1 MATPVLQRIRQ
12 AMMALRT
19 TKRFDR
25 LAKTVLFG
33 SIFCTSFQGFLGK
46 FPFLGPFWRILAGV
60 HNNFFSRVGKWQHP
74 VYLPPQKNYFSNL
87 IHFCKLLLVQVEIV
101 SLQEGRASFKMKVDE
116 SHLNGVGT
124 LHGGMTAFLVDYLT
138 TITIFTKPPHLPG
151 VSIDMSIR

>member
-1 MATPVLQRIRQ
+1 MTDWQ
-12 AMMALRT
+12 
-19 TKRFDR
+19 KRYF
-25 LAKTVLFG
+25 LVLF
-33 SIFCTSFQGFLGK
+33 FCTSFQGFLEK
-46 FPFLGPFWRILAGV
+46 FPFLAHASCWSAQ
-60 HNNFFSRVGKWQHP
+60 FFLKGGEGGSIQC
-74 VYLPPQKNYFSNL
+74 VYPLKKNY
-87 IHFCKLLLVQVEIV
+87 LLLVQVEIV